1 MIDRKTKLRMR
12 RKFRDSRSQV
22 EDYGLLA
29 EEQLDKHLIKRLA
42 RVFDVRR
49 FVLSWL
55 FLLIL
60 LASLVTLQTRNLRSY
75 YEELAP
81 APGGSYAEGM
91 VGNFTNASP
100 LYATGLVDS
109 SVSKLVFASL
119 LKYNENNQVVGD
131 LAEKWSID
139 DTGKI
144 YTVTLR
150 PDLSWHDG
158 RALTA
163 EDVVFTFQ
171 TIQNPDAGSPL
182 FASWRGITVKAVDPR
197 TITFTLTNSFA
208 PFVYSLTTGIVPK
221 HLLENVQ
228 PAQLRS
234 ALFNNTKPIG
244 SGPFKW
250 EVIELLGDTPESRQ
264 QHIGMRAFEK
274 YHAKTPALSRMLIKT
289 YADEDQLLAGFD
301 NQEVNAVVG
310 LDHTPEK
317 LLLNRDIIEHN
328 VPLTAQNMAFFKT
341 DSELLKDMR
350 VRQALVRSVNVNEII
365 KGLRYPVKIADEP
378 MLRGQIGYNPTLKQL
393 PTDIEQAK
401 KSLDEA
407 GWKLPTDGLIRS
419 NGKEKLELRFLAQKT
434 TDYIYVTQQLQ
445 KAWAA
450 IGVAVKIT
458 LVSDSE
464 LQAAISGR
472 DYDVLLYGISMGNDP
487 DVFAYWHSTQAD
499 PRAQSRLNFSNYK
512 SKQADSA
519 LEAGRNRLDSNL
531 RAAKY
536 VPFLQAWRGDAP
548 ALALYQP
555 RFLYITRGSLAGF
568 GPKTINSASDRF
580 ANVENW
586 MIRQEYTAKKD

>member
-12 RKFRDSRSQV
+12 RKFRDSRNQV